1 MTAAG
6 TPDGSTSSSAAA
18 SRAANPAAL
27 RDLFAIVG
35 GALARRLRLLM
46 GDGEARGG
54 DGAEALFVRYYSRF
68 HLRGAPG
75 EGPAFARE
83 RWAWVYRVATG
94 HALRALP
101 DDASPGRDAPRAAG
115 AAPPSSAVP
124 PWPRALPPMRALRG
138 LDEATQAVTVLGA
151 FDGLSEAEIAEVLE
165 LEPALVTRKRAD
177 AAALLSSSNLAPGP
191 SSAHPS
197 RFALDRDRSSAHVA
211 AHLAGC
217 GACRAVAEDAER
229 EAATFAA
236 AVTPAVEE
244 RLARALRAE
253 RARLAAGP
261 RWKRIAWLGGAFVIV
276 TVMAFAVA
284 RPRDPKPDEQPFRGP
299 GASRAKAAGLQI
311 TARRGNDVGALQPG
325 MFSRLGDRLHFRVRA
340 EGPRYL
346 EVRVRSPLGQARIF
360 PTSGAV
366 AVQVRPGQ
374 PLDHD
379 YVIEGPVA
387 SPGKW
392 LVIEGLFSERE
403 FPLDQRPGRDIEV
416 VPVRID
422 VER

>member
-1 MTAAG
+1 MTAPA
-6 TPDGSTSSSAAA
+6 GSTSSAAAA
-18 SRAANPAAL
+18 SPAADPAGV
-27 RDLFAIVG
+27 RDLFATVG

-46 GDGEARGG
+46 GEDQAAAGG
-54 DGAEALFVRYYSRF
+54 GAEALFVRYYSRF
-68 HLRGAPG
+68 HLRGASPA
-75 EGPAFARE
+75 GPAAARG
-83 RWAWVYRVATG
+83 RWAWIYRVATS
-94 HALRALP
+94 HALRTLP
-101 DDASPGRDAPRAAG
+101 DDASPGRGDRPGSG
-115 AAPPSSAVP
+115 AASPGAAVR

-138 LDEATQAVTVLGA
+138 LDEAGQAVAVLGA
-151 FDGLSEAEIAEVLE
+151 FDGLSEGEVAEVLE
-165 LEPALVTRKRAD
+165 LEPALVARKRSD
-177 AAALLSSSNLAPGP
+177 AAAALASSGAAVVP

-197 RFALDRDRSSAHVA
+197 RFALERDRSAAQIV
-211 AHLAGC
+211 AHLAAC
-217 GACRAVAEDAER
+217 GSCRAEVEDAER

-236 AVTPAVEE
+236 AITPAVEE
-244 RLARALRAE
+244 RLARAIRAE

-261 RWKRIAWLGGAFVIV
+261 RWKRIAWLGGAFVII

-299 GASRAKAAGLQI
+299 GGASRAKAAGLQI

-346 EVRVRSPLGQARIF
+346 EVRVRSPQGQARIF
-360 PTSGAV
+360 PGSGSV

-374 PLDHD
+374 TLDRD
-379 YVIEGPVA
+379 YVLEGPVA

>member
-6 TPDGSTSSSAAA
+6 TPDGSTSSAAA
-18 SRAANPAAL
+18 AVPAAL
-27 RDLFAIVG
+27 RDLFATAG

-46 GDGEARGG
+46 GDDQARVGA
-54 DGAEALFVRYYSRF
+54 GAEALFIRYYSRF
-68 HLRGAPG
+68 HLRGASAA
-75 EGPAFARE
+75 GPAARAL
-83 RWAWVYRVATG
+83 WPWIYRVATS

-115 AAPPSSAVP
+115 VASARGVVP
-124 PWPRALPPMRALRG
+124 PWPRALPSMRALRG

-165 LEPALVTRKRAD
+165 VEPALVVRKRAD
-177 AAALLSSSNLAPGP
+177 ADALLSSSGVAAAP

-197 RFALDRDRSSAHVA
+197 RFALDRDRSSADVA
-211 AHLAGC
+211 AHLDAC
-217 GACRAVAEDAER
+217 GACRAVVDDAER

-236 AVTPAVEE
+236 AITPAVEA
-244 RLARALRAE
+244 RLAGALRAE

-261 RWKRIAWLGGAFVIV
+261 RWKRIAWLGGAFVII

-299 GASRAKAAGLQI
+299 GGASRAKAAGLQI

-346 EVRVRSPLGQARIF
+346 EVRVRSPQGQARIF
-360 PTSGAV
+360 PGSGGV

-374 PLDHD
+374 TLDRD
-379 YVIEGPVA
+379 YVLEGPVA
-387 SPGKW
+387 APGKW